1 MTKTELLNKFAKDA
15 DERVMLAS
23 ALDQMEKARD
33 RSIPASTKFLSPEG
47 RAGLE
52 GLLKAC
58 ASPEHLFFGGYP
70 DAERTVCAFLPDWQG
85 EEDWLAGEDKPVAAV
100 RCTFP
105 TGSGLTHRDFLGGL
119 MGIGVTRACI
129 GDILVGDGQC
139 DILVLRESLSTV
151 LDQFGQAG
159 RYRLSLRELPLE
171 ELAVPEKQVKHI
183 RDTVATLRLD
193 AVASSGFGMARGKAA
208 ALIEAGRVS
217 VNHREC
223 LKGDRLLAQGDV
235 ITAKG
240 LGKCVLTAVLG
251 RSKKDRIMI
260 EMERYL

>member
-1 MTKTELLNKFAKDA
+1 MTKTELLNKFARDA
-15 DERVMLAS
+15 DERLELAY
-23 ALDQMEKARD
+23 ALDQLEKAQKRAV
-33 RSIPASTKFLSPEG
+33 PACTKFLSPEG

-52 GLLKAC
+52 GLLNAC
-58 ASPEHLFFGGYP
+58 GHPEHLFFGGFA
-70 DAERTVCAFLPDWQG
+70 DAERTVCAFLPDWQSA
-85 EEDWLAGEDKPVAAV
+85 EDWLAGGDKPVAAV

-105 TGSGLTHRDFLGGL
+105 VGSGLTHRDFLGGL

-139 DILVLRESLSTV
+139 DVLVLRESLSTV

-171 ELAVPEKQVKHI
+171 ELSPPEKQVKHI
-183 RDTVATLRLD
+183 RDTVAALRLD
-193 AVASSGFGMARGKAA
+193 AVVSSGFAMARGKAA

-223 LKGDRLLAQGDV
+223 LKPDRTVAEGDV
-235 ITAKG
+235 LTAKG

-260 EMERYL
+260 ELERYL